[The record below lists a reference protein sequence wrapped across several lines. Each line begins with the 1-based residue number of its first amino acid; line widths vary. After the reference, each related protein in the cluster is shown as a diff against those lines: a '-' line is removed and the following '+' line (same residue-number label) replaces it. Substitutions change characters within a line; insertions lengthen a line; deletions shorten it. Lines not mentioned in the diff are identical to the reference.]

1 MGLRT
6 IATVSCNQNAQES
19 GIDSTVASPRRTKRP
34 STKKPVRRDRGRP
47 RGAPVVE
54 SVLDETMR
62 LLAREGLAGLR
73 VESVAEAAGVN
84 KTSIY
89 RRWPTRESLVA
100 AAITRAQSHLTVPPV
115 TGSLEGDLRAVV
127 GAVGRFLSS
136 TAGRATLSV
145 ALSGGLD
152 ADTDGLRDRLEP
164 AAVASARGIFAEAA
178 ARGEC
183 AVVDEPE
190 AVVFALVGAVL
201 HRVLL
206 ERRAVSAAWVEATVR
221 RALRGV
227 IGDASAA
234 QEPAAR
240 AT

>member
-1 MGLRT
+1 M
-6 IATVSCNQNAQES
+6 
-19 GIDSTVASPRRTKRP
+19 ASPTRAKRP

-54 SVLDETMR
+54 SVLDETLR
-62 LLAREGLAGLR
+62 QLEREGLAGLR
-73 VESVAEAAGVN
+73 IEAVAEAAGVN

-100 AAITRAQSHLTVPPV
+100 AAITRAQSHLTVPPA

-127 GAVGRFLSS
+127 GSVGRFLAS
-136 TAGRATLSV
+136 TAGRATLAV
-145 ALSGGLD
+145 ALSGGIG
-152 ADTDGLRDRLEP
+152 ADTDALRDHLEQ
-164 AAVASARGIFAEAA
+164 AAVASAQAVFAGAV

-183 AVVDEPE
+183 AAVDEPE

-206 ERRAVSAAWVEATVR
+206 ERRAVSPAWVESAVR
-221 RALRGV
+221 RALHGV
-227 IGDASAA
+227 MG
-234 QEPAAR
+234 AAR
-240 AT
+240 SAR